1 MTFGAPA
8 ALWWLA
14 LVPLVVLLYM
24 LRARREPRLVPAVLL
39 WERAT
44 RDLVA
49 RLPMRRLER
58 NLLLLLQILI
68 IALVALALAR
78 PSIAWRGL
86 AGEGVVLVMDAS
98 ASMQATDVAPSRLD
112 VARQAAEAL
121 LARLGPRQPAAVVA
135 AGLHPRVVAEF
146 GADRAALVAA
156 LRGIRATDAASPIDE
171 AVALAASLRASG
183 RPAAVHVFG
192 DRAPSNPS
200 VTWHAV
206 GGRPANA
213 GITAAQARQ
222 DARGHTQLMVRVEA
236 FGAPATRTL
245 AVAFAGRTTAAREI
259 RVVPGRPQVVVFDLA
274 SESGVAEVRLRG
286 GDALAADD
294 RALVAVGREARPVI
308 VLVGEPSPVTD
319 ALFRAVPAA
328 EVTRQTE
335 PVPSRWGRAALV
347 VLDRV
352 APLALPPGA
361 YLLIGTT
368 GTNVPVQ
375 IEGTA
380 GPQSVRVVSTTHP
393 VMRLADLR
401 GARVEE
407 TLAMRSAAGTVLA
420 EGDVPLVWAYEGRGL
435 RLVLLPFDL
444 LASDLPVHPAF
455 PVLIANAVDWLAG
468 SPHVRLGEAPVVP
481 AGRAARATL
490 AHPHGEVQVLEARD
504 GVFVLPPLERVGLY
518 RLRSDDWER
527 RWVVSTSDP
536 RESSLG
542 VEFPGAATPAR
553 PAMSQLAQVHLAPWL
568 LGLALVLVA
577 GEWWLWVR
585 TVPRRPRP
593 RGGP

>member
-14 LVPLVVLLYM
+14 LAPLVVLLYM

-68 IALVALALAR
+68 IVLVVLALAR
-78 PSIAWRGL
+78 PSVALRGL
-86 AGEGVVLVMDAS
+86 AGDAVVLVVDTS

-112 VARQAAEAL
+112 AARQTAEAL
-121 LARLGPRQPAAVVA
+121 LARLGPRQPAAVVT

-146 GADRAALVAA
+146 GTDRAVLVAA
-156 LRGIRATDAASPIDE
+156 LRSIRATDAASAIDE
-171 AVALAASLRASG
+171 AAALAGSLRAGG
-183 RPAAVHVFG
+183 RPGAVHVFG
-192 DRAPSNPS
+192 DRAPSDPS

-222 DARGHTQLMVRVEA
+222 DARGRTQLMVRVEA
-236 FGAPATRTL
+236 FGGTATRTL
-245 AVAFAGRTTAAREI
+245 TVAIAGRELAARE
-259 RVVPGRPQVVVFDLA
+259 VTVAPGRPNITLLDLA
-274 SESGVAEVRLRG
+274 QSTGLAEVRLRG
-286 GDALAADD
+286 ADALAADD
-294 RALVAVGREARPVI
+294 RALVAVGQEARPVI
-308 VLVGEPSPVTD
+308 VVVGEPSPVTE

-328 EVTRQTE
+328 EVSRQAE
-335 PVPSRWGRAALV
+335 PAPARWGRASLV

-352 APLALPPGA
+352 APLELPPGA
-361 YLLIGTT
+361 YLLIGTM
-368 GTNVPVQ
+368 GTNLPVQ

-380 GPQSVRVVSTTHP
+380 AQQTVRTVSGTHP

-401 GARVEE
+401 GARVAE
-407 TLAMRSAAGTVLA
+407 TLAIRSAAGSVLA

-468 SPHVRLGEAPVVP
+468 SPHARLGEAPVVP
-481 AGRAARATL
+481 AGRASRATL
-490 AHPHGEVQVLEARD
+490 TQPHGEAQSLEARG

-518 RLRSDDWER
+518 RLRADDWER
-527 RWVVSTSDP
+527 RWVVPTADP
-536 RESSLG
+536 RESSLA
-542 VEFPGAATPAR
+542 VDAPGAAAPAR
-553 PAMSQLAQVHLAPWL
+553 PVMSQLAQVRLAPWL
-568 LGLALVLVA
+568 LGLAVVLVA

-585 TVPRRPRP
+585 TVPRRPRA